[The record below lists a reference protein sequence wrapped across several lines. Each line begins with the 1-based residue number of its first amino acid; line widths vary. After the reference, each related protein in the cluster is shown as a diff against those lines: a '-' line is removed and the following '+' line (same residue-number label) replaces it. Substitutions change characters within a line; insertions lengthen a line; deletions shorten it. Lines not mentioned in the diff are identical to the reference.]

1 MKSRALRMA
10 VFLVAVAAVAAA
22 AWRLTVV
29 ERAIADERD
38 AAAAFDRQAQT
49 LIIHTWELRA
59 AERGYV
65 AEGQGQAFWS
75 NQVTTLLQAFK
86 QAASAIAGQLTA
98 PEAQHAL
105 TSVNEIVDSFGR
117 LDVRVKA
124 DVAAGQRLMASDLIF
139 ADGLEM
145 LSAAAA
151 GIEDMRARELA
162 ARAGAIERRHLEQV
176 GWLATAAAI
185 VFLALLLLLPRAA
198 RPVAAS
204 DRPPITP
211 GPTLLDQAAP
221 TSIAAPATA
230 SVVPPPAPADAF
242 PSPDNIGSAELEAAA
257 QICTDLARLEQSTGL
272 PQLLERAAALLDAS
286 GIIVWVADR
295 DNATLRPVLSHGYP
309 PQALSRIGGIA
320 RDADNATAAAFRR
333 GELMTVAGDA
343 MSSGAI
349 VAPLATPSGCAGV
362 VAVET
367 RRGRETSP
375 AVQSLVSIFAAQL
388 ATLVAAPDTAPRGTP
403 QEQ

>member
-1 MKSRALRMA
+1 MKSRALRSA
-10 VFLVAVAAVAAA
+10 VFLVALAILAAA
-22 AWRLTVV
+22 AWRTAAL
-29 ERAIADERD
+29 EGAIAAERD
-38 AAAAFDRQAQT
+38 ATAALDRQAQS
-49 LIIHTWELRA
+49 LVIRTWELRA

-65 AEGQGQAFWS
+65 AEGQGEAFWS
-75 NQVTTLLQAFK
+75 AQVSTLLQAFK
-86 QAASAIAGQLTA
+86 QAASAVANQLTA
-98 PEAQHAL
+98 PDARHAL
-105 TSVNEIVDSFGR
+105 GSVTQIVDSFAR

-151 GIEDMRARELA
+151 GIEDMRARELD
-162 ARAGAIERRHLEQV
+162 ARRAVVEALHGEEVAWLAGA
-176 GWLATAAAI
+176 AAFAI
-185 VFLALLLLLPRAA
+185 LALLLLLPRGAA
-198 RPVAAS
+198 E
-204 DRPPITP
+204 TP
-211 GPTLLDQAAP
+211 AAP
-221 TSIAAPATA
+221 SATKLTEAHPPASVAAPAAGAIT
-230 SVVPPPAPADAF
+230 PPALESTTAGDPGAT
-242 PSPDNIGSAELEAAA
+242 EVEAAA
-257 QICTDLARLEQSTGL
+257 RICTDLARLDQSAGL
-272 PQLLERAAALLDAS
+272 PQLLERAAGLFDAS

-343 MSSGAI
+343 QSSGAV
-349 VAPLATPSGCAGV
+349 VAPLLTPTGCAGV

-367 RRGRETSP
+367 RRGREASRL
-375 AVQSLVSIFAAQL
+375 VQSLISIFAAQL
-388 ATLVAAPDTAPRGTP
+388 ATLVAAPDAAPQGTP